1 MTVTTDENRPASWWR
16 RLLRPAAVLSQ
27 RNFRLLVIGRLTSM
41 LGDQMFLVA
50 MPFVLLTGE
59 HDARDLG
66 LVLLS
71 MGIAR
76 GITVAFGGW
85 IGDRY
90 EKRLVMLRSDAVRFV
105 LSGLLALVVI
115 SPVQPLWVIM
125 SLAVTI
131 GLAQGIF
138 LPSSFSIVPTIVD
151 RKDIVAA
158 NAVVSSQQNLA
169 VLLGPALGGLL
180 VAGFAPGPVLL
191 IDACTFL
198 VSAACLYL
206 IGPSRADPTPEPDT
220 PGTPDTAGTPDAADA
235 AEPAPDP
242 GYRAFLRYVRG
253 SRLLRFSLLNTFV
266 VNLGYAGM
274 VPIALPAMARVRF
287 DEPAVAFGFLVTGSG
302 IGALVGALVAHSVL
316 ARRAAALI
324 ALTAGVVEGVLIM
337 LVPFGPGF
345 AGSWAELFGI
355 GIVGSLTNVFFVS
368 ALQRT
373 VPGHYLGRTMSL
385 VLLASFA
392 TSPVS
397 YGLIALLVTNSGPT
411 SAFLFTGVTTAL
423 AFALG
428 FLSPTIRKLS
438 LREVDAR

>member
-1 MTVTTDENRPASWWR
+1 MTVTTDENLPVSWWR

-27 RNFRLLVIGRLTSM
+27 RDFRLLVIGRLTSM

-50 MPFVLLTGE
+50 MPFVLLSGE

-76 GITVAFGGW
+76 GVTVGIGGW

-90 EKRLVMLRSDAVRFV
+90 EKRLVMLRSDVARFV
-105 LSGLLALVVI
+105 LSGLLALVII

-125 SLAVTI
+125 CLGVTI

-158 NAVVSSQQNLA
+158 NAIVSSQQNLA

-206 IGPSRADPTPEPDT
+206 IRPARADPAPEPDA
-220 PGTPDTAGTPDAADA
+220 PDPV
-235 AEPAPDP
+235 EPAPDP

-253 SRLLRFSLLNTFV
+253 SRVLRFSLLNTFV

-287 DEPAVAFGFLVTGSG
+287 DEPAVAFGFLLTGSG

-337 LVPFGPGF
+337 LVPLGPGF

-355 GIVGSLTNVFFVS
+355 GIAGALTNVFFVS

-373 VPGHYLGRTMSL
+373 TPGHYLGRTMSL

-392 TSPVS
+392 TSPIS
-397 YGLIALLVTNSGPT
+397 YGLVALLVSNSGPA
-411 SAFLFTGVTTAL
+411 SAFLFTGVTTVL
-423 AFALG
+423 AFGLG
-428 FLSPTIRKLS
+428 FFSPTIRKLS
-438 LREVDAR
+438 LHEVSDR

>member
-1 MTVTTDENRPASWWR
+1 
-16 RLLRPAAVLSQ
+16 
-27 RNFRLLVIGRLTSM
+27 
-41 LGDQMFLVA
+41 
-50 MPFVLLTGE
+50 VLLAGE

-76 GITVAFGGW
+76 GITVGFGGW

-105 LSGLLALVVI
+105 LSCLLAVVVI
-115 SPVQPLWVIM
+115 SPVQSLWVIM
-125 SLAVTI
+125 CLAVAI

-138 LPSSFSIVPTIVD
+138 LPSSFSIVPTLVD

-158 NAVVSSQQNLA
+158 NAIVASQQNLA

-180 VAGFAPGPVLL
+180 VAGLAPGPVLL

-206 IGPSRADPTPEPDT
+206 IRPSRTDPAPEPEA
-220 PGTPDTAGTPDAADA
+220 PDPS
-235 AEPAPDP
+235 EPVPDP
-242 GYRAFLRYVRG
+242 GYRAFLRYVMS

-287 DEPAVAFGFLVTGSG
+287 DEPAVAFGFLLTGTG
-302 IGALVGALVAHSVL
+302 IGALIGGLVAHSVL

-337 LVPFGPGF
+337 LVPLGPGF

-373 VPGHYLGRTMSL
+373 VPSHYLGRTMSL

-397 YGLIALLVTNSGPT
+397 YGLIALLVSNSGPT

-423 AFALG
+423 AFGLG

-438 LREVDAR
+438 LREASDR